1 MYMIGFLNIIK
12 IMNEILVFLYMGYQ
26 KKYIYNFDKFSK
38 WLNKRFM
45 REYNN
50 GLGL

>member
-1 MYMIGFLNIIK
+1 
-12 IMNEILVFLYMGYQ
+12 MNEILVLSYMGYQ
-26 KKYIYNFDKFSK
+26 KKYNLFKHSHYFDKFCK
-38 WLNKRFM
+38 WLNKRLK